1 MFKNNFVNYV
11 FSVIGYA
18 CTCSLVFWLLWDFMC
33 KNTFKRMD
41 EEDEKESR

>member
-18 CTCSLVFWLLWDFMC
+18 FTCSLVFWLLWDFIC
-33 KNTFKRMD
+33 KNTFKKMD
-41 EEDEKESR
+41 KEVEKEGR